1 MKAMWDSAVLEDKK
15 KIAPPPS
22 PPRPK
27 QLSDQRGVTHVFHGS
42 DFFYT
47 RTSPLNTAWTSTFT
61 SLVYFCMQN
70 NNYSWCALLYQAY
83 YLSKAVNKAPTPFHP
98 DLFEVI
104 KILSHSY
111 KLVNTEFSHCFA
123 RFYYKPQFLCNW

>member
-27 QLSDQRGVTHVFHGS
+27 QLSDQRGVAHVFHGS

-47 RTSPLNTAWTSTFT
+47 RTLPLNTAWNSIFT
-61 SLVYFCMQN
+61 SLGYFCMHN
-70 NNYSWCALLYQAY
+70 NYYSWCALLYQVY
-83 YLSKAVNKAPTPFHP
+83 YRRPWTKLQPRFTP
-98 DLFEVI
+98 DLFGVMQ
-104 KILSHSY
+104 ILTISY
-111 KLVNTEFSHCFA
+111 KHVNTEFSHYFA
-123 RFYYKPQFLCNW
+123 RFYYKSQFL